1 MVIQSR
7 ISLIKKGWGLE
18 CDDWN
23 KLASVVPKGLAWQW
37 DDALSEKWGTQF
49 KNGTDDLPG
58 DKGPTSPCQEYRV
71 APSPGVTGADTN
83 RIVVNN
89 QTGGM
94 YYIRTHYG
102 YTGNPAVVQ
111 IG

>member
-23 KLASVVPKGLAWQW
+23 KLASIVPKEVAWHW
-37 DDALSEKWGTQF
+37 DDALSKKWGAQF
-49 KNGTDDLPG
+49 KNWTDDLPG
-58 DKGPTSPCQEYRV
+58 DKDPTFPCREYRG
-71 APSPGVTGADTN
+71 APLPGVTGADTN

-89 QTGGM
+89 KTGDV
-94 YYIRTHYG
+94 YYIWTRYG
-102 YTGNPAVVQ
+102 DTGNPAFVQ